1 MLNVEKTPFKS
12 TDAVIY
18 NIKCIAMKN
27 LDRINID
34 CENFL
39 YLVFNNVDGYIEKKK
54 NENKYSVFAS
64 TDKYKEIWGKYTK
77 FRMTLKTKLKQQ
89 IVTNQLNIKEIS

>member
-1 MLNVEKTPFKS
+1 MLNVEKRSFKS

-18 NIKCIAMKN
+18 NIKYITTKN

-39 YLVFNNVDGYIEKKK
+39 YLVFNNVDGYIEKK
-54 NENKYSVFAS
+54 NENKYCLLLQTS
-64 TDKYKEIWGKYTK
+64 TKKSEESTQN
-77 FRMTLKTKLKQQ
+77 L
-89 IVTNQLNIKEIS
+89 E

>member
-12 TDAVIY
+12 TDTVIY
-18 NIKCIAMKN
+18 NIKYITMKN

-54 NENKYSVFAS
+54 MKINTQCLLLQTS
-64 TDKYKEIWGKYTK
+64 TKKSEESTQN
-77 FRMTLKTKLKQQ
+77 L
-89 IVTNQLNIKEIS
+89 E

>member
-39 YLVFNNVDGYIEKKK
+39 YLVFNNVDRYIEKK

>member
-1 MLNVEKTPFKS
+1 
-12 TDAVIY
+12 
-18 NIKCIAMKN
+18 MKN

-54 NENKYSVFAS
+54 MKINTQCLLLQTS
-64 TDKYKEIWGKYTK
+64 TKKSEESTQNLEWH
-77 FRMTLKTKLKQQ
+77 
-89 IVTNQLNIKEIS
+89 

>member
-12 TDAVIY
+12 TDTVIY
-18 NIKCIAMKN
+18 NIKYITMKN

-39 YLVFNNVDGYIEKKK
+39 YLVFNNVDRYIEKKMK
-54 NENKYSVFAS
+54 INTQCLLLQTS
-64 TDKYKEIWGKYTK
+64 TKKSEESTQN
-77 FRMTLKTKLKQQ
+77 L
-89 IVTNQLNIKEIS
+89 E

>member
-1 MLNVEKTPFKS
+1 MLNVEKRSFKS

-18 NIKCIAMKN
+18 NIKYITTKN

-54 NENKYSVFAS
+54 MKINNTKCLLLQTS
-64 TDKYKEIWGKYTK
+64 TK
-77 FRMTLKTKLKQQ
+77 
-89 IVTNQLNIKEIS
+89 ISEESTQNLE

>member
-54 NENKYSVFAS
+54 MKINTQCLLLQTS
-64 TDKYKEIWGKYTK
+64 TKKSEESTQN
-77 FRMTLKTKLKQQ
+77 L
-89 IVTNQLNIKEIS
+89 E